1 MKNILQLLIIS
12 LILNACSNMEKQSE
26 SASKADTLQVDFWSG
41 NRSEIRQD
49 YEREV
54 LQAILKTTEKDY
66 SQWTIK
72 ETKTEYPGNQE
83 SQVFKE
89 KNHDVFV
96 TIAGNQK
103 FEKGDFIM
111 VKKPIA
117 KNLLGYRIPIIKSEN
132 KGKINTGV
140 QNSEI
145 KQLVHGIPE
154 TWSDATIFRHNDY
167 AVSEE
172 GDFDDIFERLHAE
185 NFDYTT
191 FGANEVMSVYKNRA
205 SLQEGLVIED
215 SLMFFYPFPLVFY
228 VNPEKADL
236 AKRLSKG
243 LEHLERQKALD
254 SIFDTYYKTIVED
267 LKLKQRQV
275 ITLENPLIPEEF
287 SELKPDLDE
296 L

>member
-1 MKNILQLLIIS
+1 MG
-12 LILNACSNMEKQSE
+12 KQSK
-26 SASKADTLQVDFWSG
+26 SASKTDTLQVDFWSG

-54 LQAILKTTEKDY
+54 LQAILKTTEKEY
-66 SQWTIK
+66 GQWIIK
-72 ETKTEYPGNQE
+72 ETKTKYPGNQE

-89 KNHDVFV
+89 KNHNVFV

-103 FEKGDFIM
+103 FKAGDFIM
-111 VKKPIA
+111 IKKPIA

-132 KGKINTGV
+132 KDKIKTAI
-140 QNSEI
+140 QNSDI

-154 TWSDATIFRHNDY
+154 TWSDAGIFRHNGY

-191 FGANEVMSVYKNRA
+191 FGANEVKGVFKNRA

-228 VNPEKADL
+228 VNPEKANL

-243 LEHLERQKALD
+243 LENLEKEKALD

-267 LKLKQRQV
+267 LKLKKRQV

-287 SELKPDLDE
+287 SDLKPDLDE

>member
-1 MKNILQLLIIS
+1 MG
-12 LILNACSNMEKQSE
+12 KQSK
-26 SASKADTLQVDFWSG
+26 SASKTDTLHVDFWSG
-41 NRSEIRQD
+41 NRSDIRQD

-54 LQAILKTTEKDY
+54 LQAILKTTEKEY
-66 SQWTIK
+66 GQWSIK

-103 FEKGDFIM
+103 FKAGDFIM
-111 VKKPIA
+111 IKKPIA
-117 KNLLGYRIPIIKSEN
+117 KNLLGYRIPIIKAEN
-132 KGKINTGV
+132 KDKINTAI
-140 QNSEI
+140 QNSDI

-154 TWSDATIFRHNDY
+154 TWSDAGIFRHNDY

-172 GDFDDIFERLHAE
+172 GDFDDIFERLNAE

-191 FGANEVMSVYKNRA
+191 FGANEIKGVYKNRA
-205 SLQEGLVIED
+205 SQQEGLVIED

-228 VNPEKADL
+228 VNPEKSDL
-236 AKRLSKG
+236 AKRLSNG
-243 LEHLERQKALD
+243 LEKLEQEKALD
-254 SIFDTYYKTIVED
+254 SIFNNYYKTIVED
-267 LKLKQRQV
+267 LKLKRRQV

-287 SELKPDLDE
+287 SKMKPDLDG

>member
-1 MKNILQLLIIS
+1 MG
-12 LILNACSNMEKQSE
+12 KQTK
-26 SASKADTLQVDFWSG
+26 SASKIDTLKVDFWSG

-54 LQAILKTTEKDY
+54 IQAILKTTEKEY
-66 SQWTIK
+66 GQWTIK

-103 FEKGDFIM
+103 FKEGDFIM
-111 VKKPIA
+111 VKNPIA

-132 KGKINTGV
+132 KEKINTAI
-140 QNSEI
+140 QKSEI
-145 KQLVHGIPE
+145 QKLVHGIPE
-154 TWSDATIFRHNDY
+154 TWSDASIFRHNAY

-172 GDFDDIFERLHAE
+172 GDFDDIFERLQNE

-215 SLMFFYPFPLVFY
+215 SLMFFYSFPLVFY

-243 LEHLERQKALD
+243 LENLEKNNALD
-254 SIFDTYYKTIVED
+254 SIFDSYYKTIVED
-267 LKLKQRQV
+267 LNLKQRQV

-287 SELKPDLDE
+287 SELKPNLDE